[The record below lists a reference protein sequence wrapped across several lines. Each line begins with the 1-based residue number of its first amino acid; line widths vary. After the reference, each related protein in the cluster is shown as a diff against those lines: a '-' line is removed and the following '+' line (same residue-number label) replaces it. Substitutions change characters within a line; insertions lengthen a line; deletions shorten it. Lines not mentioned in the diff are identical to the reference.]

1 MSDAAL
7 ERIADAL
14 ERMAPPP
21 APAADPKAHA
31 AYRWDGDTL
40 HAASGFAP
48 LPVTLLTGIDRQ
60 KAAAMQ
66 NIRRHADGAAAHD
79 MLLWGARGMGKS
91 ALVKLAVASLQDHSA
106 AIALV
111 EAPAAQLDTLPKLF
125 TLLSQADRRFLVF
138 IDDIGF
144 ESANAEARS
153 LRSMLEGG
161 AEERPGNIRLAVTS
175 NRRNILERVHGND
188 ADLPG
193 GRDERD
199 DALALADRFGIKLG
213 FQYPDQ
219 ETWLAMVAAYV
230 AHFDLAWETEDA
242 LAFAHGRGG
251 RSGRIAWHYAVEL
264 AGRAGKNI

>member
-1 MSDAAL
+1 MNDAAL
-7 ERIADAL
+7 KRIADAL
-14 ERMAPPP
+14 ERLSPPP
-21 APAADPKAHA
+21 APPADLKAHL
-31 AYRWDGDTL
+31 AYRWDGET
-40 HAASGFAP
+40 ARPASRFAP
-48 LPVTLLTGIDRQ
+48 LPLALMTGIERQ
-60 KAAAMQ
+60 KAAVLQ

-79 MLLWGARGMGKS
+79 ILLWGARGMGKS
-91 ALVKLAVASLQDHSA
+91 ALVKSVVASLQDNSA

-111 EAPAAQLDTLPKLF
+111 EATAAQIDTLPLLF

-144 ESANAEARS
+144 DSGNAEARS

-161 AEERPGNIRLAVTS
+161 AEERPDNIRLVITS
-175 NRRNILERVHGND
+175 NRRNIVERDHGSD
-188 ADLPG
+188 PDQPG

-199 DALALADRFGIKLG
+199 DALALADRFGMKLG

-219 ETWLAMVAAYV
+219 DAWLAMVAAYAV
-230 AHFDLAWETEDA
+230 YFDLSWEPDDA